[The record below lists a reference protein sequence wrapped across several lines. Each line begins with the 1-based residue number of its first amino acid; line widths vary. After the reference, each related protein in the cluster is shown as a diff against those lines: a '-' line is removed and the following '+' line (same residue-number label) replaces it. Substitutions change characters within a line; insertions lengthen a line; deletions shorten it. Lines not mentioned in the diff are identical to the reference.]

1 MRASVAMAPNSVQN
15 LQEELK
21 LHGCYDGDQSARRR
35 WQAKRAKGGAA
46 CITRR
51 SALHCRQRVI
61 LKQRHDLLN
70 NLVRK

>member
-15 LQEELK
+15 LQDELK

-35 WQAKRAKGGAA
+35 WQAKRAKGGA
-46 CITRR
+46 
-51 SALHCRQRVI
+51 LHCRQRVI